1 MDPMS
6 DFDLIVTIIPKGQ
19 SGRIVAAS
27 KAAGAEGGTVIPGRG
42 TGIHEHKKLFGIAIE
57 PEKEVILTLVPS
69 HKTDEILESIVEAGR
84 LNEPGT
90 GVGFVLDAKRV
101 VGINHLI
108 DDLHDYS

>member
-1 MDPMS
+1 M
-6 DFDLIVTIIPKGQ
+6 
-19 SGRIVAAS
+19 
-27 KAAGAEGGTVIPGRG
+27 
-42 TGIHEHKKLFGIAIE
+42 
-57 PEKEVILTLVPS
+57 ILTLVPS